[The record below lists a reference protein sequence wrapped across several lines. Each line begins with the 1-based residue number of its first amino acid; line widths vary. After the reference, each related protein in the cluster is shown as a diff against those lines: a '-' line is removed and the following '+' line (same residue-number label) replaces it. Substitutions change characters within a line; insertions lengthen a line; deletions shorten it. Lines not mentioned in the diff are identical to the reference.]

1 VSTTEFKLY
10 KKLTNELKF
19 RYSELEYVEQEIAEN
34 LLPFEEYYRS
44 FCKELGV
51 SISDLEEKNRKKV
64 EKLFGNK
71 PVPKDTEQNSERV
84 EVVKD
89 DTVTKKRKSFQSIYR
104 QIAKKIHPDKFS
116 NQQKTLDIIEK
127 EEMFKKATYAYE
139 NDKWGMLLEIAEEL
153 DIHPTKYTK
162 INQILRDEI
171 SDVNKQITDKQKTY
185 SWMFSQ
191 AEEEG
196 EKANVIYAFLKDVFD
211 FVI

>member
-71 PVPKDTEQNSERV
+71 PVPKDTEQN
-84 EVVKD
+84 
-89 DTVTKKRKSFQSIYR
+89 Y
-104 QIAKKIHPDKFS
+104 
-116 NQQKTLDIIEK
+116 
-127 EEMFKKATYAYE
+127 
-139 NDKWGMLLEIAEEL
+139 
-153 DIHPTKYTK
+153 
-162 INQILRDEI
+162 
-171 SDVNKQITDKQKTY
+171 
-185 SWMFSQ
+185 
-191 AEEEG
+191 
-196 EKANVIYAFLKDVFD
+196 
-211 FVI
+211 

>member
-34 LLPFEEYYRS
+34 MQPFEEFYRS
-44 FCKELGV
+44 MCKEIGI

-71 PVPKDTEQNSERV
+71 PVPKNTE
-84 EVVKD
+84 KD
-89 DTVTKKRKSFQSIYR
+89 SDRIETTKDNTGAKKRKSFQSIYR

-116 NQQKTLDIIEK
+116 NQQKTIDILEK

-139 NDKWGMLLEIAEEL
+139 NDKWGMLLDISEEL

-162 INQILRDEI
+162 INEILRGEI
-171 SDVNKQITDKQKTY
+171 SDVNKEISNKQKTY

-191 AEEEG
+191 AEG
-196 EKANVIYAFLKDVFD
+196 DPEKANVIYAFLKEVFD
-211 FVI
+211 FAI